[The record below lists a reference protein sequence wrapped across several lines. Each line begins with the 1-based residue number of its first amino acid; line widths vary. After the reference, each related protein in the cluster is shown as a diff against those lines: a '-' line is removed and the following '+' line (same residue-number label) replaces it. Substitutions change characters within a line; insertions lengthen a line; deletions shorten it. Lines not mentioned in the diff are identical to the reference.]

1 MFAFLDASALIYL
14 VEGVEPFAARTR
26 RALSDLV
33 QRAPPASVAL
43 SRLTWLECRVRPLR
57 EAETGVLAD
66 FDAFFRRPD
75 IVWVELS
82 SQVVELATEIRAHTG
97 LKTPD
102 ALQAAC
108 CLQLGADHL
117 FVTGDSAFR
126 KVTGLKVRVLK

>member
-1 MFAFLDASALIYL
+1 VFAFLDASALIYL
-14 VEGVEPFAARTR
+14 VEGAEPFAARTR

-33 QRAPPASVAL
+33 QREPPASVAL

-82 SQVVELATEIRAHTG
+82 AQVVELATEIRAHTG

>member
-33 QRAPPASVAL
+33 QREPPASVAL

-82 SQVVELATEIRAHTG
+82 AQVVELATEIRAHSG

>member
-14 VEGVEPFAARTR
+14 AEGAEPFAARTR
-26 RALSDLV
+26 RALSDLA
-33 QRAPPASVAL
+33 QREPPAAVAL

-57 EAETGVLAD
+57 EAETGVLAA
-66 FDAFFRRPD
+66 FDAFFERPD
-75 IVWVELS
+75 VVWVELS
-82 SQVVELATEIRAHTG
+82 AQVVELATEIRARTG

-117 FVTGDSAFR
+117 FVTGDAAFR
-126 KVTGLKVRVLK
+126 KVAGLKVRVLK

>member
-14 VEGVEPFAARTR
+14 VEGAEPFAARTR

-33 QRAPPASVAL
+33 QREPPASVAL

-66 FDAFFRRPD
+66 FDAFLRRPD

-82 SQVVELATEIRAHTG
+82 AQVVKLATEIRAHTG

>member
-14 VEGVEPFAARTR
+14 VEGAEPFASRAR
-26 RALSDLV
+26 RALSDL
-33 QRAPPASVAL
+33 ADHEPSTGVAL

-57 EAETGVLAD
+57 EGESEVLEA
-66 FDAFFRRPD
+66 FDAFFRRSD
-75 IVWVELS
+75 VLWVELS
-82 SQVVELATEIRAHTG
+82 AQVVELATEIRARTG

-117 FVTGDSAFR
+117 FVTGDITFR
-126 KVTGLKVRVLK
+126 KVPGLKVRVLK

>member
-14 VEGVEPFAARTR
+14 VEGAEPFAARTR
-26 RALSDLV
+26 RALSDLA
-33 QRAPPASVAL
+33 QREPPAAVAL

-57 EAETGVLAD
+57 EGESQVLEA
-66 FDAFFRRPD
+66 FDAFFRRSD
-75 IVWVELS
+75 VLWVELS
-82 SQVVELATEIRAHTG
+82 AQVVELATEIRARTG

-117 FVTGDSAFR
+117 FVTGDITFR
-126 KVTGLKVRVLK
+126 KVPGLKVRVLK